1 MKNIG
6 ASTFVGATGSVDAN
20 NKSIATNANG
30 STGENSVSGQ
40 ISMFEEVSADI
51 SSAVSG
57 ENVIVKAEDEINGQK
72 AEKLVGFSTGDAE
85 LDMLIGGVSD
95 KSDENTIIS
104 DDFEKSGEND
114 DKTAEFK
121 NENLSDDKSGNEDYS
136 YYGTIKPLAEN
147 AGIVDKKAAA
157 KNAEKEKAE
166 AKTADDLIKAEIEK
180 AKMLAEKAKI
190 EKANENE
197 RVKSVLNAVK
207 PQALEYV
214 CAIKSGIE
222 SVYDEIFKN
231 NPAFKNSIESIVKN
245 LEEYVQALLL
255 SRALMAEIKF
265 ECYPEFVYEILPE
278 GDIFKGTFD
287 DLSLNVKMANVLKT
301 QPTAMLMLAAVD
313 VSFNRRETKELID
326 NIYSLYNLCVTA
338 LGQKAPAK
346 DEVMFNML
354 TFAKNQGVIL

>member
-6 ASTFVGATGSVDAN
+6 ASTFVGATGSVNAN
-20 NKSIATNANG
+20 NKSIVTNANG
-30 STGENSVSGQ
+30 STGENSVSVQ

-57 ENVIVKAEDEINGQK
+57 EKVIVKAEDEINGQK

-104 DDFEKSGEND
+104 DDFEKSGD
-114 DKTAEFK
+114 
-121 NENLSDDKSGNEDYS
+121 EDYS

-157 KNAEKEKAE
+157 KNAEKAE

-197 RVKSVLNAVK
+197 RVKSALNAVK

-214 CAIKSGIE
+214 CAIKNGIE

-278 GDIFKGTFD
+278 GDVFKGTFD
-287 DLSLNVKMANVLKT
+287 DLSLNVKLANVLKT

-326 NIYSLYNLCVTA
+326 NIYSLYNICVTA